1 MRPICGL
8 VACSVAVIAAAPG
21 LPTEQKKD
29 WYERAVKKVEATF
42 EPAEAKPG
50 ETVTLKL
57 TVTLNDGFHTY
68 PTKQPDKA
76 AEAMVNTIKFPEA
89 GVIEFVGDVAD
100 PKEYKTKAE
109 PELGIKEL
117 RTVEGKVVYERK
129 AVVSASAQPGLVTVK
144 LPQFSLNVCD
154 AVNCF
159 PAKKLTPEATLKVLA
174 K

>member
-1 MRPICGL
+1 MRAL
-8 VACSVAVIAAAPG
+8 SFVVALTTLCSFAAGPVSA
-21 LPTEQKKD
+21 QKKD
-29 WYERAVKKVEATF
+29 WYDRAVKKVEATF

-50 ETVTLKL
+50 DTVTLKL
-57 TVTLNDGFHTY
+57 TVHLTEGFHTY
-68 PTKQPDKA
+68 PTRQPDKA
-76 AEAMVNTIKFPEA
+76 AEAMVNTIKFPDA
-89 GVIEFVGDVAD
+89 GAVEFVGDVLD

-117 RTVEGKVVYERK
+117 RYVEGKIVYERK
-129 AVVSASAQPGLVTVK
+129 AVVSATAKPGAVAVK

-159 PAKKLTPEATLKVLA
+159 PAKKLTPQATLKVLA